1 MATIDELKAAAA
13 EAAAALEAAMKAEEE
28 KALAAAPRTAGNILN
43 DILLEVANQFH
54 NHPKIEGL
62 VQEYVAATTP
72 PPAAE
77 PEKKA

>member
-1 MATIDELKAAAA
+1 MPTIDELKASAA

-54 NHPKIEGL
+54 NHPKIEAL
-62 VQEYVAATTP
+62 VQEYLNCEPVRVS
-72 PPAAE
+72 AE